1 LAPKREGK
9 GPKIPLNPPS
19 SNKRPVTRKNP
30 DPEPVAAVPDHKKIL
45 RKPKVL
51 FCQSSL
57 SKGKFSSEN
66 PQAESSEI
74 IKTQSNE
81 DLKPKSEI
89 KPVVVSDIFSFPSNV
104 LELNLEQK
112 KLLIELIK

>member
-1 LAPKREGK
+1 MAPKREGK
-9 GPKIPLNPPS
+9 GPKTPLNPPS

-30 DPEPVAAVPDHKKIL
+30 DPELVVAVPDPEKIL

-51 FCQSSL
+51 SGQSSP
-57 SKGKFSSEN
+57 SKRKLSSEN
-66 PQAESSEI
+66 SQEKSSEI

-89 KPVVVSDIFSFPSNV
+89 KLVVESDIVSFPLDV
-104 LELNLEQK
+104 LELNP
-112 KLLIELIK
+112 